1 MAPAKRTA
9 TALWSSLASIPRIDL
24 AAPQRNDHMLNGFS
38 RDELAMLELA
48 RRWAPY
54 GGVHP
59 HDVLVEFGLTKPEFD
74 LQLRPL
80 LTKLSPGK

>member
-1 MAPAKRTA
+1 
-9 TALWSSLASIPRIDL
+9 
-24 AAPQRNDHMLNGFS
+24 MLNGFS

-74 LQLRPL
+74 LQLRRL